1 METDEALDPM
11 AIRSLRSQ
19 AVMLQPQDIARLVE
33 ELLGLLAATA
43 RGRDATVNDVAF
55 SDRPR

>member
-1 METDEALDPM
+1 METDEALDPI

-33 ELLGLLAATA
+33 EL
-43 RGRDATVNDVAF
+43 
-55 SDRPR
+55 